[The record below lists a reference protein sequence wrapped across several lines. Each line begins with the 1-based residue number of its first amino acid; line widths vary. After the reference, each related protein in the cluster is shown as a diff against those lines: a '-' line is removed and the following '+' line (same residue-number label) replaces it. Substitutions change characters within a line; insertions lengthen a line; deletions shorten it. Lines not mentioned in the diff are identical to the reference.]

1 MKQMSIVAVMALVLT
16 GSVPNLR
23 HVTAQQPACL
33 HGQNEVPDQLARRR
47 AALGLT
53 RLINGLQAANF
64 NGTPAYQPLAQLP
77 ITGIPAWFAVQLV
90 TDGTTYSFSVKDTLD
105 ACRFGFFSDQDG
117 FIFAG
122 EVIR

>member
-1 MKQMSIVAVMALVLT
+1 MLIGTVL
-16 GSVPNLR
+16 NLR

-33 HGQNEVPDQLARRR
+33 HGQNEAPDQLGRRR

-53 RLINGLQAANF
+53 RLINGLQAANLH
-64 NGTPAYQPLAQLP
+64 GTPAYQPLAQLP
-77 ITGIPAWFAVQLV
+77 VPGIPAGFAVQLV
-90 TDGTTYSFSVKDTLD
+90 TDGKTYSFSVKDTLD

-117 FIFAG
+117 LIFAG

>member
-1 MKQMSIVAVMALVLT
+1 MKQMIISSLVALVLAGT
-16 GSVPNLR
+16 VLNLR
-23 HVTAQQPACL
+23 HVSAQPPACL
-33 HGQNEVPDQLARRR
+33 HGQNEAPDQLARRR

-53 RLINGLQAANF
+53 RLINGLENPNS

-77 ITGIPAWFAVQLV
+77 ITGIPAGFAVQLV

-117 FIFAG
+117 LIFAG

>member
-1 MKQMSIVAVMALVLT
+1 MKQLGIVAIVALAFSGAML
-16 GSVPNLR
+16 SIA

-33 HGQNEVPDQLARRR
+33 HGQNEAPDQLTRRR

-53 RLINGLQAANF
+53 RLINGLEAANF
-64 NGTPAYQPLAQLP
+64 NGTPAFKPMAQLP
-77 ITGIPAWFAVQLV
+77 IDAIPAGFAVQLV

-105 ACRFGFFSDQDG
+105 ACRFGYFSDQDG
-117 FIFAG
+117 MIFAG